1 MWILHAVY
9 VVNKELIVKPF
20 LSTSSCEVLSPVS
33 DYRTAVCPAIRGSV
47 SLTSLDSDVQLC
59 RSVPKE

>member
-9 VVNKELIVKPF
+9 VFNKELIVKPF

-47 SLTSLDSDVQLC
+47 SLTSLDSDV
-59 RSVPKE
+59 